1 MKKVFLLLILGILGF
16 GGHRVYQ
23 RFGPAAAPYL
33 AYQRHAD
40 AEVRGASMAGNAYLA
55 PRGGPV
61 VNVEAI
67 TYDLG
72 SMERVG
78 EGRVEFVAVQTV
90 QRRYQQDGPS
100 RPYFTRSRHHV
111 VVAQSGEKWE
121 VAEMTTEKLD

>member
-1 MKKVFLLLILGILGF
+1 MKKLFLLLILALLGF

-23 RFGPAAAPYL
+23 RFGPNAAPYL

-72 SMERVG
+72 SMERIG
-78 EGRVEFVAVQTV
+78 ESRVELVAVQTV

-100 RPYFTRSRHHV
+100 RPSFTRSRHRAV
-111 VVAQSGEKWE
+111 IEQSGGKWKVVA
-121 VAEMTTEKLD
+121 MTKEKLD